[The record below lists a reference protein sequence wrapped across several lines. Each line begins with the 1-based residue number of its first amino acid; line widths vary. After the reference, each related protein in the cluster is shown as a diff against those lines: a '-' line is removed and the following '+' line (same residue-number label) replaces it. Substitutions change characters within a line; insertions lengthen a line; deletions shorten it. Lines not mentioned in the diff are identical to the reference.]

1 MKDLGVI
8 MKKILFNQKNRKRSM
23 LACSITGVLLTV
35 SSPSIIA
42 QQVNT
47 ALQGE
52 NPEETEI
59 IEVQGVR
66 SSLEDALNVKRNAR
80 SIVDAISATDIDSLP
95 ALDLGEALQALP
107 GVQLNTEDAQRN
119 SEISLRGL
127 GSGFVKTTA
136 EGQSFASPSRSSDLV
151 GSTNPFGSFEAS
163 VFDGITVIKSPTADI
178 QEGGIAGVVDKKLQ
192 RALGK
197 GDGRYT
203 VSLGTRY
210 EELSQAWDSEFRF
223 SGSKHLIK
231 DKLAIALKVAGSEQ
245 NFRRDTANWD
255 DRAFVNEQVAN
266 VAEFIQRHGLEEN
279 ASIYAP
285 VRARQITENARGDRL
300 SATGNIEWQVSK
312 ALKLGANLLYTK
324 RTLDESNMEDVNFS
338 IRNQLDSRF
347 TRGPNAGQVMQQ
359 VDLIGNPVRL
369 SDGADGTPIYT
380 VDEVSLSNV
389 TWAPANRLFSYI
401 EEAKGVFLYG
411 DYVTEDWIIDG
422 IASVSSSSNEFI
434 NEGIDVRHLTSANNN
449 TFEPTGITGTINTGN
464 GDLSRASSTL
474 VGWDT
479 FNYNGNWSNVA
490 LSNFDTRL
498 DRTVNGNRD
507 IRLYVNGRVDR
518 PERDFN
524 SFEANARR
532 FVEFGGDVG
541 KVTSIKFGV
550 RQSTEELI
558 NDDFR
563 IGAGAINTSGLSNDT
578 IWRDSLTSQSQ
589 AEYFNGDFPGYYDIN
604 NGWRVLDSENLRT
617 LLQSDRDIPEGA
629 EFAGDTGWLIRTA
642 GGRNQF
648 YANNFSVEQQINAAY
663 VMADFEG
670 DIGNMFYSGN
680 VGVRHVQTKN
690 DLVGSGFIDGED
702 VPFISTN
709 DYEHTLPSFNV
720 ALELQE
726 DLILRGAYAEGL
738 VRPNLRAQTP
748 SGTINS
754 TPNRVTVDNPRS
766 DVEPYTS
773 KSYDLSLEWYNRSG
787 SAISIGYFRKEITNL
802 FGDRQVICPVGN
814 EAQFDGLIGQLERI
828 DQPDGGFICQEAGS
842 FTDPETG
849 EVTLNREVL
858 IREYP
863 NNDATIDVNGY
874 ELAIQQK
881 LDFLPY
887 PWNGFGGV
895 FNYTY
900 VKTDEGEDAPPMTRI
915 APRSYNLITYW
926 ENDGISIRL
935 AYNWQDEKLLSAG
948 GGDPNF
954 LGSDARS
961 QTSGGRLD
969 LSTSYRWNKN
979 LTLNARAFN
988 LNNRQEYDFIGG
1000 NEDAIHRVRYSG
1012 RQYQLFASYS
1022 F

>member
-1 MKDLGVI
+1 MFICSLTG
-8 MKKILFNQKNRKRSM
+8 ILLS
-23 LACSITGVLLTV
+23 V

-42 QQVNT
+42 QEVNT
-47 ALQGE
+47 ALNTEKQ
-52 NPEETEI
+52 EETEI
-59 IEVQGVR
+59 IEVKGVR
-66 SSLEDALNVKRNAR
+66 SSLEDALNIKRTAK

-95 ALDLGEALQALP
+95 ALDLGEALQLLP

-127 GSGFVKTTA
+127 GSGFVQTTA
-136 EGQSFASPSRSSDLV
+136 EGQSFATPSRAADLV

-192 RALGK
+192 RALTK
-197 GDGRYT
+197 ADGRYSF
-203 VSLGTRY
+203 SLGTRY
-210 EELSQAWDSEFRF
+210 EELSQAWDNEFRL
-223 SGSKHLIK
+223 SGTKHLIK
-231 DKLAIALKVAGSEQ
+231 DTLAVAVKVAGSEQ

-255 DRAFVNEQVAN
+255 DRAFVNENVAN

-285 VRARQITENARGDRL
+285 IRARQITENARGDRL
-300 SATGNIEWQVSK
+300 SATGNIEWQASK
-312 ALKLGANLLYTK
+312 NIKLGANLLYTK
-324 RTLDESNMEDVNFS
+324 RVLDESNMEDVNFS
-338 IRNQLDSRF
+338 IRSQLDSRF
-347 TRGPNAGQVMQQ
+347 TRGPNAGQVMQS
-359 VDLIGNPVRL
+359 VELLGNPVRL
-369 SDGADGTPIYT
+369 TDGADGTPIYT
-380 VDEVSLSNV
+380 VDEVRLSNV
-389 TWAPANRLFSYI
+389 TWVPANRLFSYT

-411 DYVTEDWIIDG
+411 NYVNDDWVIDST
-422 IASVSSSSNEFI
+422 ISASTASNEFI

-449 TFEPTGITGTINTGN
+449 AFEPTGITGTINTGN
-464 GDLSRASSTL
+464 GDLRAASSSL
-474 VGWDT
+474 LGWDN
-479 FNYNGNWSNVA
+479 FIYSGEWSSVA
-490 LSNFDTRL
+490 LANFDTRL
-498 DRTVNGNRD
+498 DRTVNGGRD
-507 IRLYVNGRVDR
+507 VRLFVNGRVDR

-524 SFEANARR
+524 SFEANATR
-532 FVEFGGDVG
+532 FVDFGNDLA
-541 KVTSIKFGV
+541 KVSSIKFGI
-550 RQSTEELI
+550 RQSNEELR

-563 IGAGAINTSGLSNDT
+563 IGAGGINTSGLSEET
-578 IWRDSLTSQSQ
+578 IWRDALTSDNQ

-629 EFAGDTGWLIRTA
+629 ELAGDTGWFIRTA

-648 YANNFSVEQQINAAY
+648 YTNNFSVEQQINAAY
-663 VMADFEG
+663 IMADFEG
-670 DIGNMFYSGN
+670 EIGGMLYSGN
-680 VGVRHVQTKN
+680 IGVRHVQTKN
-690 DLVGSGFIDGED
+690 DLIGSGFIDGED
-702 VPFISTN
+702 VPFVSDN
-709 DYEHTLPSFNV
+709 DYEHTLPSFN
-720 ALELQE
+720 ASLELKD
-726 DLILRGAYAEGL
+726 DLILRAAYAEGL

-754 TPNRVTVDNPRS
+754 TPNRVTIDNPRS

-802 FGDRQVICPVGN
+802 FGDRQTVCPVGN
-814 EAQFDGLIGQLERI
+814 EAQFDGLVGALERL
-828 DQPDGGFICQEAGS
+828 DQPDGGFICQEVGS
-842 FTDPETG
+842 FTDPQTG
-849 EVTLNREVL
+849 DITENREVL

-863 NNDATIDVNGY
+863 NIDATIDVNGY

-900 VKTDEGEDAPPMTRI
+900 VTTDEGDDAPPMTRI

-926 ENDGISIRL
+926 ENDGISVRL

-969 LSTSYRWNKN
+969 LSTSYRWSKSLRLN
-979 LTLNARAFN
+979 LNAFN

-1012 RQYQLFASYS
+1012 RQYQIFATYT